1 MENVYKAESS
11 TSLAPPVSNYNSLSN
26 ENCRVAHDIVDIHA
40 QEEHEEDEDA
50 LAEADK
56 LLDQLDLLSS
66 D

>member
-1 MENVYKAESS
+1 M
-11 TSLAPPVSNYNSLSN
+11 APPVLSNYNSLSN
-26 ENCRVAHDIVDIHA
+26 ENCQVAHDIVDIHA
-40 QEEHEEDEDA
+40 EDDQEENDA

>member
-11 TSLAPPVSNYNSLSN
+11 SVAPPVSNYNSLSN
-26 ENCRVAHDIVDIHA
+26 ENCQVAHDIVDIHA
-40 QEEHEEDEDA
+40 EEEHEEKDA

>member
-1 MENVYKAESS
+1 M
-11 TSLAPPVSNYNSLSN
+11 APPVNNYNSLSN

-40 QEEHEEDEDA
+40 QEEQEEEHDA